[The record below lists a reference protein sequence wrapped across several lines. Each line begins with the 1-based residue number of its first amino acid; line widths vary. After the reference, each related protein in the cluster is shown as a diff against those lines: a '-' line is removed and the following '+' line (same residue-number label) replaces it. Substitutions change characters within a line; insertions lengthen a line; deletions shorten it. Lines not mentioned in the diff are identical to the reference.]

1 MMMEADDHLFALAS
15 EKHAIFDL
23 SSVSFELAVQH
34 AVQGSGM
41 IIAGPDH
48 GLAIF
53 VHCRT
58 TFAKVSA
65 PEGKVGENPALSG

>member
-34 AVQGSGM
+34 AIQGSGM

-53 VHCRT
+53 VHW
-58 TFAKVSA
+58 
-65 PEGKVGENPALSG
+65 